1 MKTKTQNTAS
11 RRDFMKITTVVT
23 AGVALTAASGAQAQS
38 ASVRYDIGLA
48 LLNSLGGNTSLATL
62 AEISPDVA
70 GLYVEHVFGDVMV
83 RDTLDPVTK
92 EAIVIASL
100 MTAGNYTQLTN
111 DHINAFLNLGGKPEA
126 LLEMCF
132 IAIAVRGFPSAINT
146 TGKIRNALKDRGI
159 TIAPVPVATDDGT
172 ERYLMGARYMIANT
186 EGGLAELE
194 GLTVKN
200 QPL

>member
-1 MKTKTQNTAS
+1 
-11 RRDFMKITTVVT
+11 
-23 AGVALTAASGAQAQS
+23 
-38 ASVRYDIGLA
+38 
-48 LLNSLGGNTSLATL
+48 
-62 AEISPDVA
+62 
-70 GLYVEHVFGDVMV
+70 MV

-111 DHINAFLNLGGKPEA
+111 DHINAFLNLGCEPEA

-132 IAIAVRGFPSAINT
+132 IAIAVRGFPLAINT
-146 TGKIRNALKDRGI
+146 TSKIRNALKDRGI

-186 EGGLAELE
+186 EDGLAELE

>member
-23 AGVALTAASGAQAQS
+23 SGVALMAASGPQVQS

-111 DHINAFLNLGGKPEA
+111 DHINAFLNLGCEPEA

-146 TGKIRNALKDRGI
+146 TGKIRNA
-159 TIAPVPVATDDGT
+159 
-172 ERYLMGARYMIANT
+172 
-186 EGGLAELE
+186 
-194 GLTVKN
+194 
-200 QPL
+200 